1 MATRG
6 LAAAVLA
13 VLLAGIV
20 AAMTHQPEM
29 ESAGANTPSP
39 VKHQLT
45 GLIWINRPAPP
56 GSGLPSGGVALSVRW
71 ADIEPT
77 PGADVEAAVAQAVA
91 AIPGRTPLKL
101 RILAGIHAPDW
112 VKQLAGGAVTLRDSQ
127 QGVTATVPRFWTSE
141 VGDAYARL
149 QERLARRFDDASRIR
164 EVAISRCTT
173 FNAEPMIRQATARE
187 NADALLAAGYTVD
200 ADLRCQEEALR
211 AHRPWRRTR
220 AGLAVNPYQRV
231 EPQGQTP
238 PDTATP
244 LRLMR
249 RCRDVLGE
257 RCVLQNNSIRWP
269 VLTGPY
275 ATLYES
281 MAALGGPVA
290 FQTAGPRRVG
300 DWVRAIEWAVEQ
312 GATAVEVEAAQVR
325 ANATDAIRLHE
336 ALGGNR

>member
-6 LAAAVLA
+6 LTAAVLA

-20 AAMTHQPEM
+20 AAATYQPET
-29 ESAGANTPSP
+29 ESAGASTPP
-39 VKHQLT
+39 AVKHQLT
-45 GLIWINRPAPP
+45 GLVWINRPAPL
-56 GSGLPSGGVALSVRW
+56 GSGLPMGGVALSVRW

-77 PGADVEAAVAQAVA
+77 PGAAVEDAVARAVA
-91 AIPGRTPLKL
+91 GVPGLTPVKL
-101 RILAGIHAPDW
+101 RILAGVHAPDW
-112 VKQLAGGAVTLRDSQ
+112 VKQLAGGAVPLHDVQ
-127 QGVTATVPRFWTSE
+127 QGVTSTIPRFWTSE
-141 VGDAYARL
+141 VGEAYARL
-149 QERLARRFDDASRIR
+149 QERLARRFDDAPRIR

-200 ADLRCQEEALR
+200 ADLRCQEEAMR
-211 AHRPWRRTR
+211 AHLPWRRTR
-220 AGLAVNPYQRV
+220 AALAVNPYQRV
-231 EPQGQTP
+231 EAQGQAP

-249 RCRDVLGE
+249 RCRAVLGE

-281 MAALGGPVA
+281 MAALGGPIA
-290 FQTAGPRRVG
+290 FQTAGPKRVG
-300 DWVRAIEWAVEQ
+300 DWVRTVAWAVEQ
-312 GATAVEVEAAQVR
+312 GAASVEVEAAQVR
-325 ANATDAIRLHE
+325 ANRTDAFRLHD
-336 ALGGNR
+336 ALTGKG